1 MSGKYLLLRDNK
13 QSGPFTMDEI
23 KVMGLKKYDLI
34 WIDGKSAAWR
44 YPCEVDEF
52 KSFAPQVDEQP
63 YDRFYKKPVQQE
75 HLQLR
80 KAEMVQQQ
88 TEEKPKE
95 ELKKSAIRPVAEEKK
110 IAPRKYVSISLPGSY
125 RVKID
130 PVRSEPVSMQSQQAE
145 PERSVPKATQ
155 DTEKPVLAPIFA
167 ASEPVTIHAVPSSN
181 VKDIP
186 EEAPPVFHSKGGFN
200 KNDLIQYTAL
210 GLGVLTIIMVVFL
223 MVSGIL
229 DPVATPPPSRPV
241 VQKQAS
247 PLPKAE
253 ENLTTTEENGTR
265 EQSLPADPAPVQTK
279 QTTEEGSLNTLP
291 VKKTTVVRFNND
303 QPASSGTDQRNP
315 VVHSLSSKVDLS
327 LNKYKV
333 GMFGGIDDIKVSVQN
348 RSDYPLDLVVVELQ
362 YIQNNQK
369 LFRTETLRFKDVGA
383 GDTQILAAPKS
394 SKGIKLKA
402 KISYITSSAAGVSEN
417 L

>member
-13 QSGPFTMDEI
+13 QSGPFTLDEI

-75 HLQLR
+75 HLQLQ
-80 KAEMVQQQ
+80 KAETMHKA
-88 TEEKPKE
+88 EDKPKE
-95 ELKKSAIRPVAEEKK
+95 EAKKAAMRPAAEEKK

-130 PVRSEPVSMQSQQAE
+130 PARPEPVSGQSQKTE
-145 PERSVPKATQ
+145 PERPVSK
-155 DTEKPVLAPIFA
+155 DIEETEKPALAPIFA
-167 ASEPVTIHAVPSSN
+167 ASEPVTIPVIQHT
-181 VKDIP
+181 DFRDLP
-186 EEAPPVFHSKGGFN
+186 EEAPAVFPKRQGLN
-200 KNDLIQYTAL
+200 RNDLIQYTAL

-229 DPVATPPPSRPV
+229 DPVATPPPSKPV
-241 VQKQAS
+241 VQKQAT
-247 PLPKAE
+247 PLPQAE
-253 ENLTTTEENGTR
+253 AATPTPEETGTP
-265 EQSLPADPAPVQTK
+265 EESLPADPTPVQTRE
-279 QTTEEGSLNTLP
+279 TTGEGSLNTLP

-303 QPASSGTDQRNP
+303 QPASAGTEQRNP
-315 VVHSLSSKVDLS
+315 VIHSLSSKVDLS

-333 GMFGGIDDIKVSVQN
+333 GMFGGIDDIKVSIQN
-348 RSDYPLDLVVVELQ
+348 HSAYPLDLVVVELQ
-362 YIQNNQK
+362 YIQNNEK

-383 GDTQILAAPKS
+383 GDVQVLAAPRS

-402 KISYITSSAAGVSEN
+402 KISYITSSVAGVSEN

>member
-13 QSGPFTMDEI
+13 QSGPFSLDEI

-44 YPCEVDEF
+44 YPCEVEEF
-52 KSFAPQVDEQP
+52 KSFAPQVEEQP
-63 YDRFYKKPVQQE
+63 YDRFYKKPAEQE
-75 HLQLR
+75 HFQFQ
-80 KAEMVQQQ
+80 KAELVQKA
-88 TEEKPKE
+88 EEKPQE
-95 ELKKSAIRPVAEEKK
+95 EVRKAAIRPAAGEKK

-130 PVRSEPVSMQSQQAE
+130 PVSTEPVSRQSPISE
-145 PERSVPKATQ
+145 PDSSLPKAAQ
-155 DTEKPVLAPIFA
+155 DMEKPALVPIFGV
-167 ASEPVTIHAVPSSN
+167 SEPAPVTAAQRPGFEDLSEKAAAVLPIKAGLS
-181 VKDIP
+181 
-186 EEAPPVFHSKGGFN
+186 

-210 GLGVLTIIMVVFL
+210 GLGVLTIIMVIFL

-229 DPVATPPPSRPV
+229 DPVATPPPSKPV
-241 VQKQAS
+241 VQRQAT
-247 PLPKAE
+247 PLPEADKTV
-253 ENLTTTEENGTR
+253 TTPEAMGETEEPSTAV
-265 EQSLPADPAPVQTK
+265 PATIQTK
-279 QTTEEGSLNTLP
+279 ESTGDGSLSVLP

-303 QPASSGTDQRNP
+303 QPGKTGTEPGNP
-315 VVHSLSSKVDLS
+315 VVLSLSSKVDLT
-327 LNKYKV
+327 LNKYRV

-348 RSDYPLDLVVVELQ
+348 HSDYPLDLVVVELQ

-383 GDTQILAAPKS
+383 GNSQVLPAPKS

-402 KISYITSSAAGVSEN
+402 RISYITSSAAGVSEN